1 MHYKERLKI
10 IRSNLLGFD
19 FGYLSLYYRLFF
31 SPKVGSLQ
39 EFLEELAEDIK
50 PFRFLQIGGN
60 DGYAN
65 DPIFKLVKKHPWEGI
80 IVEPQDEVFHRKLK
94 KTYRWERKVILENI
108 AISDKTEV
116 KKLWKIG
123 LSNSRWAT
131 GLASFNRATL
141 VHQIERDYVGKS
153 LRKEGLPVPDKID
166 DFLTYDEVPCIS
178 ITELMTKHGFD
189 ALDLLQIDT
198 EGYDFEII
206 RTIDFTKLKP
216 RIVSFENEHLSE
228 PDYESCKALLADNGY
243 SIRQLGRD
251 TVAWL

>member
-1 MHYKERLKI
+1 MLECRQTENWPKWFNCTMHYKERLKI

-94 KTYRWERKVILENI
+94 RPI
-108 AISDKTEV
+108 AGNEKSS
-116 KKLWKIG
+116 WKI
-123 LSNSRWAT
+123 LP
-131 GLASFNRATL
+131 F
-141 VHQIERDYVGKS
+141 QI
-153 LRKEGLPVPDKID
+153 
-166 DFLTYDEVPCIS
+166 
-178 ITELMTKHGFD
+178 
-189 ALDLLQIDT
+189 
-198 EGYDFEII
+198 
-206 RTIDFTKLKP
+206 KP
-216 RIVSFENEHLSE
+216 
-228 PDYESCKALLADNGY
+228 K
-243 SIRQLGRD
+243 
-251 TVAWL
+251 